1 LTGSGVIV
9 QHALESST
17 DVDSLTSVS
26 YPLLGGKNQRHG
38 LRERAKSV
46 AEGGWR

>member
-9 QHALESST
+9 QHALEGST

-26 YPLLGGKNQRHG
+26 YPLLGGKESKTR
-38 LRERAKSV
+38 LT
-46 AEGGWR
+46 